1 MCLPNLFRKQKAPVA
16 MSENGSGPRPI
27 QSVRRRKY
35 AGNASAAAQFREVQ
49 IRESEQRPNVL
60 RKPAGDTTAVQSKA
74 SQRRKNYTQV
84 NNDAAAGAA
93 WAYGGAYSGDDNNH
107 SGSHGHHHG
116 NHYGGWG
123 GHDGHTG
130 HTGHGDHGY
139 SGGDSHG
146 GGGGGYDGGGGGG
159 YDGGGGGGGDGG
171 GGGGGGG
178 E

>member
-74 SQRRKNYTQV
+74 SQRRKNYTQYMK
-84 NNDAAAGAA
+84 DAATNTLGLITTF
-93 WAYGGAYSGDDNNH
+93 NNPTSSH
-107 SGSHGHHHG
+107 SAILHQ
-116 NHYGGWG
+116 
-123 GHDGHTG
+123 TL
-130 HTGHGDHGY
+130 
-139 SGGDSHG
+139 
-146 GGGGGYDGGGGGG
+146 
-159 YDGGGGGGGDGG
+159 
-171 GGGGGGG
+171 
-178 E
+178 